1 MVDLT
6 DTEFV
11 DVDPDVLVPPG
22 PTSVFVDLLGLVM
35 SHVSPRRV
43 EAHFDVDERLHQPYG
58 LVHGGVHAA
67 VIETLCSFGAA
78 AVAAADGRGAVGLS
92 NSTDFVRPHRAG
104 RLDAV
109 ATPIHLGRTQH
120 LWRAAITRADDGK
133 LVAQGQVR
141 LQVVDPVGLGG

>member
-1 MVDLT
+1 MVDLH

-11 DVDPDVLVPPG
+11 DVDPEVLVPPE
-22 PTSVFVDLLGLVM
+22 PPSAFLDVLGLVVTL
-35 SHVSPRRV
+35 VSPRRV
-43 EAHFDVDERLHQPYG
+43 EAHVDVDERLHQPYG

-67 VIETLCSFGAA
+67 IIETLCSFGAA
-78 AVAAADGRGAVGLS
+78 GVAAADGRGAVGLS
-92 NSTDFVRPHRAG
+92 NSTDFVRPHRVG

-141 LQVVDPVGLGG
+141 LQVVDPAGLGG